1 MKKILVF
8 GSNGLVGKSLR
19 RLLSKKFN
27 QEYLFFSTREDTNL
41 FSLEETKS
49 TIDMFKP
56 DVLINA
62 AAKVGGI
69 YANNTNRTEFLIENL
84 KINLNILESIISHK
98 NTLVIN
104 LGSSCIYPLN
114 ANNPITENS
123 IMTGVLEPT
132 NSPYAMAKLTSIE
145 LANSL
150 HTQFGHKVINLMPTN
165 LYGPED
171 NFSEMESHVIP
182 GLIFKMHMAKLNNTS
197 SFSIWGTGKPK
208 REFMHVDDLAEAI
221 YFLIENNIETS
232 LINIG
237 TGEEVTIK
245 ELAEK
250 IKNIIGFK
258 GDLVFDENMPD
269 GNPRKLLDS
278 SLIKSFGW
286 KPKINLETGLEVT
299 YNWFLKNTA
308 KN

>member
-27 QEYLFFSTREDTNL
+27 QEYLFFSSRKDTNL
-41 FSLEETKS
+41 FSLEETKN

-114 ANNPITENS
+114 ANNPISENS

-286 KPKINLETGLEVT
+286 KPKINLETGLEDT

>member
-1 MKKILVF
+1 MM
-8 GSNGLVGKSLR
+8 
-19 RLLSKKFN
+19 
-27 QEYLFFSTREDTNL
+27 T
-41 FSLEETKS
+41 
-49 TIDMFKP
+49 

-84 KINLNILESIISHK
+84 KINLNILESTIDHK
-98 NTLVIN
+98 DTLIIN

-114 ANNPITENS
+114 AENPISENS
-123 IMTGVLEPT
+123 FMTGVLEPT

-150 HTQFGHKVINLMPTN
+150 STQFGHKVLNLMPTN

-182 GLIFKMHMAKLNNTS
+182 GLIYKMHIAKMNNADT
-197 SFSIWGTGKPK
+197 FSIWGTGKPK
-208 REFMHVDDLAEAI
+208 REFMHVDDLAESI
-221 YFLIENNIETS
+221 YFLIENKVESS

-250 IKNIIGFK
+250 IKKTIGFE
-258 GDLVFDENMPD
+258 GDF
-269 GNPRKLLDS
+269 
-278 SLIKSFGW
+278 F
-286 KPKINLETGLEVT
+286 
-299 YNWFLKNTA
+299 
-308 KN
+308 